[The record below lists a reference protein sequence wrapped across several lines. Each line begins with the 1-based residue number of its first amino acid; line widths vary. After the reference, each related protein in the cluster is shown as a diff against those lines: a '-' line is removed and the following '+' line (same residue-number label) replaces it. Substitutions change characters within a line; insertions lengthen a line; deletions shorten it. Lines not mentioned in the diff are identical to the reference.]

1 MISKIPSVFLLI
13 VGIILISST
22 EAVNLPGNYTLPLTG
37 QNLCFAA
44 RFDLVLNVEYL
55 KIDGKKN
62 TSRIPLNNDTFQ
74 YYSGTCSPADFHSL
88 TITILDKLTTI
99 TFGFLLNEKNQ
110 TLLKNVSATINIAQ
124 DAYYFPNVSGNAV
137 GQHIFLA
144 NESLFNTDCSHS
156 YRCNSRTTIDNFQIN
171 KNVTLKSIYIENL
184 RVQPFINQSTTF
196 TDYAV
201 EKVCTMDY
209 FKSSNLIPIIVGVV
223 LAILVIVIL
232 VAYLIGRRRNRNRY
246 QSV

>member
-1 MISKIPSVFLLI
+1 LLFLFQ
-13 VGIILISST
+13 
-22 EAVNLPGNYTLPLTG
+22 AVNLPGNYTLPLTG

-88 TITILDKLTTI
+88 TITMLDKLTTI
-99 TFGFLLNEKNQ
+99 TFGFSLNEKNQ
-110 TLLKNVSATINIAQ
+110 TLLKNVSATITIAKG
-124 DAYYFPNVSGNAV
+124 AYYFPTVSDNAV
-137 GQHIFLA
+137 GPRIFLA
-144 NESLFNTDCSHS
+144 NESFFNTDCSHS
-156 YRCNSRTTIDNFQIN
+156 YRCNSRTTIDNFQSN
-171 KNVTLKSIYIENL
+171 QNVTLKSIHIENL

-201 EKVCTMDY
+201 GM
-209 FKSSNLIPIIVGVV
+209 F
-223 LAILVIVIL
+223 
-232 VAYLIGRRRNRNRY
+232 
-246 QSV
+246 